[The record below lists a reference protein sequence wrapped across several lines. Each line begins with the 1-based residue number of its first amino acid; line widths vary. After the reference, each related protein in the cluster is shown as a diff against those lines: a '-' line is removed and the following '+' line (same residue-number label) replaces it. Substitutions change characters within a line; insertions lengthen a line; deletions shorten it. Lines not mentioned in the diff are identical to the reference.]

1 MYAYSASPDDP
12 NEVSFAKGDMLDV
25 IDGTGKWFQVRAPNG
40 QTGVS
45 PSRTSFL
52 MMLITDRSLKLLDPS
67 IVRNK

>member
-45 PSRTSFL
+45 PILCIFTMSL
-52 MMLITDRSLKLLDPS
+52 MSDCAIKLLDLA
-67 IVRNK
+67 IVEIT